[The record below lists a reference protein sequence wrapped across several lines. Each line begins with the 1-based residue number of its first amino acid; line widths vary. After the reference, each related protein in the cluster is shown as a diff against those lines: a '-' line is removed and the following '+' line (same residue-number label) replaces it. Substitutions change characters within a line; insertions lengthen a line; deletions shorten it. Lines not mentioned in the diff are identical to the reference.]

1 MWVVEVEAEAEV
13 GDGHPELGGEDE
25 EAAADQ
31 VLEDQAKESG
41 TQVGQTHQQGTVCR
55 LQRAW
60 GILPGMNMHHIK
72 T

>member
-1 MWVVEVEAEAEV
+1 MEVEAEAEV

-31 VLEDQAKESG
+31 VLEDQTKESG
-41 TQVGQTHQQGTVCR
+41 TQVGQPHQQGTVCR
-55 LQRAW
+55 LKR
-60 GILPGMNMHHIK
+60 